1 MDENDVFIIGSFGG
15 STDPIVKAV
24 EISKNNTGTVIA
36 ITSNPNSE
44 LAKKADIVLIGKPK
58 IDFFWH

>member
-44 LAKKADIVLIGKPK
+44 LAKKLIS
-58 IDFFWH
+58 F